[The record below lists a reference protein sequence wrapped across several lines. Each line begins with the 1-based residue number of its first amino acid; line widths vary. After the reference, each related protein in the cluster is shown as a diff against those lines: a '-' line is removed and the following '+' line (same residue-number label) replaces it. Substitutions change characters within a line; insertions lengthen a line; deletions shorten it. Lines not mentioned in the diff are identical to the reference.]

1 MLADFADFME
11 FSKRSMKEIK
21 VVRPFCV
28 PEFMVNSQ
36 YKSVLHEKFMVNDE
50 EDETEKL
57 I

>member
-1 MLADFADFME
+1 M
-11 FSKRSMKEIK
+11 S
-21 VVRPFCV
+21 
-28 PEFMVNSQ
+28 EFMVNSQ

>member
-1 MLADFADFME
+1 
-11 FSKRSMKEIK
+11 
-21 VVRPFCV
+21 
-28 PEFMVNSQ
+28 MVNSQ